1 MRKKYRLASIGVEA
15 YDEYADDVLNF
26 KDSER
31 DSVLSYLE
39 DDEAIEEVP
48 LFKPNKNL
56 NEHFFKNM
64 VDTPTR
70 IINHS
75 NDFLPKKKK
84 IAPEK
89 LAKRAKMLDL

>member
-1 MRKKYRLASIGVEA
+1 MEA

-56 NEHFFKNM
+56 NENFFKNM

>member
-1 MRKKYRLASIGVEA
+1 M
-15 YDEYADDVLNF
+15 NF
-26 KDSER
+26 KDSDR

-48 LFKPNKNL
+48 LFKQNNKL
-56 NEHFFKNM
+56 NEGFFKNM

-75 NDFLPKKKK
+75 NEFLPKKKK
-84 IAPEK
+84 LAPEK
-89 LAKRAKMLDL
+89 LAKRAKMLNL